1 MKTLLLAAIL
11 LVTPAHA
18 EMRKSWQD
26 QAAEA
31 AHSGPSK
38 CVYWNCEDQ
47 EDWENRDARSDK
59 YSPPYQYSEASLEN
73 APKWLKLDCRKP
85 QHRWAAYRHLYTMC
99 R

>member
-1 MKTLLLAAIL
+1 MKKLILAGIL
-11 LVTPAHA
+11 LVTSAHA

-38 CVYWNCEDQ
+38 CVYWNCKDREN
-47 EDWENRDARSDK
+47 WENHDPGNK
-59 YSPPYQYSEASLEN
+59 YEYSEAVLEN

-85 QHRWAAYRHLYTMC
+85 QHRWAAYRHFYSMC